1 MSALDDYMRSF
12 PLDIR
17 EAAWAEVNGS
27 HGNLDSTEGAV
38 TIARAI
44 LAERQRAN
52 ELLEAANGILD
63 GSIQMLI
70 TPEASE
76 KLDRLS
82 MAIHSYKSRS

>member
-1 MSALDDYMRSF
+1 MSAI
-12 PLDIR
+12 PADIDK
-17 EAAWAEVNGS
+17 AAAEVWAT
-27 HGNLDSTEGAV
+27 LPKEGAGI
-38 TIARAI
+38 TAIARAI